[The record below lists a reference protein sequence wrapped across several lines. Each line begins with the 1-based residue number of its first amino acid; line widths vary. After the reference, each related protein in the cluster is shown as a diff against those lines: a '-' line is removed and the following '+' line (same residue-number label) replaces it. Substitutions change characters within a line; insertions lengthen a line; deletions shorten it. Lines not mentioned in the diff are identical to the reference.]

1 LGKPD
6 TPRITHQR
14 AARAALAIIDADGL
28 DAVSV
33 DGVARALGVKAP
45 SLYHHYRNKDA
56 ILVEA
61 ARLVL
66 AEVEPLAV
74 GASGWVEDIIRA
86 CVSVRRCV
94 LRHPNAAPLLLHCL
108 PRHGLLA
115 AYDRAIGGYGELPSE
130 WRLVLMEGTEKL
142 AFGSTLFEAA
152 SRARGAPAMPTFD
165 AARFP

>member
-115 AYDRAIGGYGELPSE
+115 AYDRAIGLCE
-130 WRLVLMEGTEKL
+130 
-142 AFGSTLFEAA
+142 
-152 SRARGAPAMPTFD
+152 D
-165 AARFP
+165 AAMRDFLLRRRAAL